1 MTFVRREWRA
11 IAFFGGAF
19 VVIMLIGMFVAGPAY
34 FYPRLGT
41 DPLRYY
47 LKGLEFAHAGNT
59 AARTAVNRPPFGYVA
74 MPGVLRSP
82 FMLAFKD
89 FDDQLRAIQL
99 SNIFLVAA
107 AATMYAYVLSWV
119 VPKNRHW
126 LAIGFTFGFFLLSPE
141 WVANVFLPLA
151 DAPYAFFATACMILL
166 TMILTSDRPVPRQ
179 WWAVAIAVFFFGLA
193 FLNRFTAPLILLY
206 AGLLAAGRRRDH
218 SHSGSILM
226 GAAVVILCVVALLVA
241 LNWHTMR
248 ARYLIDVLSYWRQ
261 VEKSG
266 IVTNL
271 FALALPS
278 QIIPDFRLGYAEYPV
293 NDRYDVQFGNAP
305 RTLFVAAIA
314 LVVSAMIF
322 FGMWRSRRRFA
333 PEIAYV
339 LAPLPLLAVTVQS
352 TNRYLMSYQPFLW
365 IFFLIG
371 ASAVLKPIRSRVTVS
386 RRTSILAIAL
396 VAVVSVGL
404 VILRSSRV
412 VGTVGS
418 SRGAVSIGNVRNYID
433 DVSVTFTDL
442 RHFLEKLPKDRTRL
456 VALRGTEGR
465 WKAISGFDYYSPD
478 SAFAGV
484 VSKYD
489 TYLLAECGTFEG
501 CDEFD
506 HWDGRFRMH
515 IATFGAF
522 TFEPVFTKVTEH
534 ARVRVYRVHNRQ

>member
-1 MTFVRREWRA
+1 M
-11 IAFFGGAF
+11 F
-19 VVIMLIGMFVAGPAY
+19 VVGPAY
-34 FYPRLGT
+34 FYPRLAT

-59 AARTAVNRPPFGYVA
+59 AARTAVNRAPFGYVA

-82 FMLAFKD
+82 FMLAFKN

-107 AATMYAYVLSWV
+107 AATMYAYILSWV

-126 LAIGFTFGFFLLSPE
+126 LVIGFTFGFFLLSPE

-151 DAPYAFFATACMILL
+151 DAPYAFLATACMIVL
-166 TMILTSDRPVPRQ
+166 TRMLTSDRPIQRQ
-179 WWAVAIAVFFFGLA
+179 WWAVAIAVFLFGLA
-193 FLNRFTAPLILLY
+193 FLNRFTAPLVFLY
-206 AGLLAAGRRRDH
+206 AGLIAAGRKRDH
-218 SHSGSILM
+218 SPSGRVFV
-226 GAAVVILCVVALLVA
+226 GAAFVILFAVVLLVA
-241 LNWHTMR
+241 LNWHVMR

-261 VEKSG
+261 VQKSG

-314 LVVSAMIF
+314 LVVCAMIF
-322 FGMWRSRRRFA
+322 LGMWRARRRFT

-339 LAPLPLLAVTVQS
+339 LAPLPLLAITVQS

-365 IFFLIG
+365 IFFLVG
-371 ASAVLKPIRSRVTVS
+371 LSEVLKPIRSRVTVS
-386 RRTSILAIAL
+386 RRTSIAAIAM
-396 VAVVSVGL
+396 VAVIAAGL
-404 VILRSSRV
+404 VILRTSRV

-418 SRGAVSIGNVRNYID
+418 SRGAVSIRDARTYVD
-433 DVSVTFTDL
+433 DVSETFTDL

-456 VALRGTEGR
+456 VALRGAEGR
-465 WKAISGFDYYSPD
+465 WKAISGFDYYNPD
-478 SAFAGV
+478 SAFARV

-506 HWDGRFRMH
+506 HWDGKFRMH
-515 IATFGAF
+515 LGLFGEF
-522 TFEPVFTKVTEH
+522 TFEPVFTKITQH